1 MEANEIMN
9 LSNDFLTRMAIQSNV
24 ESIKLLMNHEIL
36 SQERLAELVKD
47 IETDNNNVPKE
58 YLMKEA
64 LQEMRESHSLTIQTA
79 LASNMEKVASVVAP
93 QANPV
98 NERLEEL
105 ERAYSRAFE
114 TGRVEEATQIFH
126 EMEELESVGSL
137 PATEEEPMMARME
150 PSEVVSRGV
159 SFTTQYLA
167 NYPDESL
174 AIHEKLSRMS

>member
-1 MEANEIMN
+1 MESNELMD
-9 LSNDFLTRMAIQSNV
+9 LSNDYLTREAIRSNA

-64 LQEMRESHSLTIQTA
+64 LQEMRESHSLTVQTA
-79 LASNMEKVASVVAP
+79 LASNMEKMANVIAP
-93 QANPV
+93 KANPV
-98 NERLEEL
+98 RERMEEL

-114 TGRVEEATQIFH
+114 TGRVEEATQIFNQ
-126 EMEELESVGSL
+126 MEELESVGSL
-137 PATEEEPMMARME
+137 PATEEPRMNRME
-150 PSEVVSRGV
+150 PSEVVAHGV
-159 SFTTQYLA
+159 SFVTEYL
-167 NYPDESL
+167 NNFPDEAL